1 MSQENQ
7 SDLDSNELLKK
18 IIKNF
23 HCEDGFGPMFTLII
37 SLVSAYFFILY
48 VPPTSDSKIFGYI
61 TIIGVCIY
69 LISVLIEKWKLLDLI
84 QEYIQTES
92 NVLYVSDDNS
102 MKEEYDNL
110 AKNYGSICDIMKE
123 LIKIYEEPSELDKS
137 KIKNV
142 VEGAKKMLPESNT

>member
-1 MSQENQ
+1 
-7 SDLDSNELLKK
+7 
-18 IIKNF
+18 
-23 HCEDGFGPMFTLII
+23 MFTLII